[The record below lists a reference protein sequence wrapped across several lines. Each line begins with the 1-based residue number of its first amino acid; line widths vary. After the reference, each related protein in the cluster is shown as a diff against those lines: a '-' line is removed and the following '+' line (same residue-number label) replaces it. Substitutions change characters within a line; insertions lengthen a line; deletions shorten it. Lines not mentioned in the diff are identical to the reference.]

1 MMSKF
6 LSQNALNNP
15 AFKNNQGFTLLEVI
29 IAIAIVS
36 IAVISVFNAAG
47 RSVDATTGADN
58 RLVANWIA
66 ANALAEAR
74 LKTVDGQ
81 LALTNESIEM
91 GGRQWRYEM
100 EATDSSNPSVA
111 LVDVRVFIGNEQS
124 SIVVLSGYIS
134 RL

>member
-1 MMSKF
+1 M
-6 LSQNALNNP
+6 LEIIIAL
-15 AFKNNQGFTLLEVI
+15 AIV
-29 IAIAIVS
+29 AIAIS
-36 IAVISVFNAAG
+36 TVFSETVQRVN
-47 RSVDATTGADN
+47 TTSGADN

-81 LALTNESIEM
+81 LALTNEVIEM

-111 LVDVRVFIGNEQS
+111 LVDVRVFLGNEQS
-124 SIVVLSGYIS
+124 SMTVLSGYIS

>member
-111 LVDVRVFIGNEQS
+111 LVDVRVFISNEQS

>member
-1 MMSKF
+1 M
-6 LSQNALNNP
+6 SQNALNNP